1 VSALTLRAA
10 FAEHGGGGP
19 LLFLEACAKGGADTR
34 GARVVDKGTIGP
46 IMVRHARSVRASFLG
61 KEPATMGSMRARRT
75 WDESFSVGVE
85 ELDGQHRDLFRIL
98 ERLGEAVEGGGA
110 AEVAVE
116 RLEDLA
122 KECACHFA
130 TEEGYLERLGFPG
143 AVQQRV
149 QHRLFAARLARLR
162 DRARSGQEAL
172 SEPVLDELTSWLLGH
187 IVGLD
192 REYAEFFRAR
202 GLRP

>member
-1 VSALTLRAA
+1 VARA
-10 FAEHGGGGP
+10 
-19 LLFLEACAKGGADTR
+19 
-34 GARVVDKGTIGP
+34 VDKGTIGP
-46 IMVRHARSVRASFLG
+46 ILVGQARSVRASSPG
-61 KEPATMGSMRARRT
+61 KEPSTMGSTRAARRT

-98 ERLGEAVEGGGA
+98 GRLGEAVEEGGA